1 MAFKRKLKMKI
12 PMLDRQEEFC
22 FCVVKIGNEK
32 DLSNILDIVN
42 YFTTFFDFILCI
54 LRFFLERCI
63 QITNLITNTFETARI
78 YSILLNI
85 WNQPTLSH
93 QHEMFDVSKKISAP
107 KGNCKALYGD
117 CWFIYKCIKNLNA
130 GINAIKLSINCDR
143 NAFSIYFFTPL
154 E

>member
-1 MAFKRKLKMKI
+1 MKKIYQISWVLTIILQHFLISFCAF
-12 PMLDRQEEFC
+12 
-22 FCVVKIGNEK
+22 
-32 DLSNILDIVN
+32 
-42 YFTTFFDFILCI
+42 YAFFGTI
-54 LRFFLERCI
+54 CI
-63 QITNLITNTFETARI
+63 QITNLNTNTFETARI

-117 CWFIYKCIKNLNA
+117 CWFFYKCIKNLNA
-130 GINAIKLSINCDR
+130 GKNAIKLSINCDR